1 MVAPTAIVAVSVA
14 RGRLAELEPLLLT
27 LARSRAA
34 GGLPVA
40 HGALAVL
47 VMAAEPSEALGI
59 VRTLAPDYPFHL
71 RVEGETGDMLR
82 LVRRAAAWAATLDV
96 PGAPVLLADPRRAA
110 SPRWAYRALAA
121 LRDGAD
127 VVSRHTR
134 TWERLL
140 CGPAPPIAV
149 SGHAQRAMER
159 WSRARGGAAWAERDS
174 PWRRPAVAGLQAV
187 TA

>member
-59 VRTLAPDYPFHL
+59 VRTLASDYPFHL

-82 LVRRAAAWAATLDV
+82 LVRRAAPLPGPRRWTFRAPRCCWPIPAA
-96 PGAPVLLADPRRAA
+96 PPRRA
-110 SPRWAYRALAA
+110 
-121 LRDGAD
+121 
-127 VVSRHTR
+127 
-134 TWERLL
+134 
-140 CGPAPPIAV
+140 GPI
-149 SGHAQRAMER
+149 G
-159 WSRARGGAAWAERDS
+159 
-174 PWRRPAVAGLQAV
+174 PWQH
-187 TA
+187 